1 MIVVFAGLIIFPL
14 MMAYAAFSDI
24 FTMTIPNK
32 LTLALGAS
40 YFIMAF
46 ATGQPLDVVLV
57 HVACGLGVLTI
68 AFIAFCFGWIG
79 GGDAKL
85 AAAVALWMGF
95 PLSGEYLLLSSFL
108 GGLLT
113 LLILVARRT
122 PLPARLSGYG
132 WLVRLHDARTGI
144 PYGVALA
151 AGGLLL
157 YTETSVWKSLAFA

>member
-1 MIVVFAGLIIFPL
+1 MIVVYAGLIVFPL
-14 MMAYAAFSDI
+14 MMAYAAFSDL

-40 YFIMAF
+40 YFVMAL
-46 ATGQPLDVVLV
+46 ATGQLFDVVLI
-57 HVACGLGVLTI
+57 HIACGFVVLALAFVASCLG
-68 AFIAFCFGWIG
+68 WMG

-95 PLSGEYLLLSSFL
+95 PLSGEYLLVSSFL

-113 LLILVARRT
+113 LVILIARKT
-122 PLPARLSGYG
+122 PLPARLTNYG
-132 WLVRLHDARTGI
+132 WLVRLHDAKTGI